1 MESAALADWRY
12 TPEGA
17 HEIREHVEEHPDH
30 ESYHCLFAL
39 HRKARRAYAAIP
51 PDKKASVLAAALTHT
66 QFLNDWGV
74 LDTTECNDGEAALA
88 TIELGSAA
96 LPVLRPILEDARP
109 APLFGSEE
117 ATLSSM
123 HRYRRKDFACRAI
136 ARILGLPFRFSGD
149 PEERDRMIE
158 EIKTH
163 LP

>member
-66 QFLNDWGV
+66 QF
-74 LDTTECNDGEAALA
+74 LA